1 MKTFLLI
8 FLLFLSILTAQPQ
21 RGERI
26 SVAQQL
32 FQSETIIIPKST
44 NNFNLYYTYK
54 IPYNRLVFER
64 DNGNYSAGLRVLVE
78 IEDQQSNLID
88 RDIKDTELI
97 VNNFEATNERGFF
110 LQDYLKFELTGDK
123 YFVKTT
129 ITDLNSQ
136 NELKLEPAK
145 IELTKIP
152 DEKILHPL
160 VIETKDTECEI
171 ENAFKLAN
179 FGGNV
184 PFSPNAYNLIIPLID
199 TSVQTI
205 NVSIINNEDTLLSS
219 TITELYKFPIGIS
232 KCNSNLVV
240 QQDDESIETIN
251 FVVRNVNEKLREGRV
266 KLTVI
271 HGEEIIKEFN
281 SEVIWIDKP
290 FSLRDP
296 AMAIELLKYITADSV
311 ISRLLS
317 VDELDYPRVLHEYW
331 NGFDPT
337 PETSYNQLMTEYYRR
352 IDYAAKEFRG
362 LGKENGVKTDRG
374 MIYIRFGKPEDVERS
389 SNNQG
394 QVVETWTYKNP
405 ERKFVF
411 VDKRG
416 IGNFTL
422 IDN

>member
-32 FQSETIIIPKST
+32 FQSETIIIPNST

-219 TITELYKFPIGIS
+219 TITELYEFPIGIS

>member
-64 DNGNYSAGLRVLVE
+64 DNGNYSAVLRVLVE

>member
-219 TITELYKFPIGIS
+219 TITELYEFPIGIS